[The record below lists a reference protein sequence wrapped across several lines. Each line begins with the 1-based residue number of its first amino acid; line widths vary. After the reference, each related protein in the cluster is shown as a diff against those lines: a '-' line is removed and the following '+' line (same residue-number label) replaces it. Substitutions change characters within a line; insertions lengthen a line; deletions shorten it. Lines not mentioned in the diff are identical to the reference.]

1 MLANEMKS
9 SMSQL
14 KKHPIFGKVITE
26 SKGLKMSY
34 SREGPQVGQS
44 WLNIIFL
51 KHEKLRSVR
60 RARHHQYQKGD
71 TN

>member
-1 MLANEMKS
+1 MLGNEMKS

-34 SREGPQVGQS
+34 SREGPKFGQS
-44 WLNIIFL
+44 WPNILFL
-51 KHEKLRSVR
+51 IS
-60 RARHHQYQKGD
+60 GGI
-71 TN
+71 TS